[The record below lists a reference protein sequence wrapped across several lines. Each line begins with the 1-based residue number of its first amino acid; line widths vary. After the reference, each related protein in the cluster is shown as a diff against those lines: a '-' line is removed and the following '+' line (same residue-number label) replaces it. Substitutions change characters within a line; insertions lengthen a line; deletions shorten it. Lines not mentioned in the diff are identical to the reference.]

1 MADIKSTGKVVGV
14 NGNMV
19 TIEFEGDVLMNEVGY
34 VKLATPKGV
43 KSLKSE
49 VIRINGNRADLQVFE
64 MTRGIGIGE
73 TVELTGEML
82 SVSLGPGLLGQVF
95 DGLQNPLPQ
104 LAEQCGFFLDRGV
117 YLDPL
122 PDRKWEFTP
131 SVKEGDTVARGDS
144 LGTVPEGI
152 FTHRIMVPFNMYDSY
167 RVKSVAAKG
176 EYSVRDRIAEIEDSK
191 GNTYPLTMRF
201 QWPVKRAI
209 DAYTERLKPVDP
221 MVTKVRLI
229 DTFIPVAKG
238 GTYCIPGPFGA
249 GKTVLQQ
256 ITSRNAEV
264 DIVIIAACGE
274 RAGEVVETLKEFPEL
289 TDPRTGKSLM
299 ERTIIICNTSSMP
312 VAAREASVYTAVTL
326 AEYYRQMGLDVLLL
340 ADSTSRWAQAMRE
353 MSGRLEEIPGEEAF
367 PAYLESVIASFY
379 ERAGLVRLR
388 DGSEGSVTIGG
399 TVSPAGGNF
408 EEPVTQAT
416 LKVVGAFHG
425 LSRER
430 SDARK
435 YPAIHPL
442 ESWSKYK
449 GSVEPER
456 TEYARDILFR
466 GNDVAQ
472 MMKVVGEEGTS
483 IDDFILYLKSDFLD
497 SVYMQQNSFDPV
509 DNSVS
514 VERQRHIFDL
524 IFRILASEFDFQV
537 KDEARKY
544 FNQMRQLFLDYNGTG
559 WDTDEFRAKEKELL
573 ELLDSKQKGI
583 EETAAAMME
592 STR

>member
-1 MADIKSTGKVVGV
+1 MAVSKGKVIGV

-19 TIEFEGDVLMNEVGY
+19 TVQVEDVVSMNEVAYIEVGDQ
-34 VKLATPKGV
+34 KLKA
-43 KSLKSE
+43 E
-49 VIRINGNRADLQVFE
+49 VIRIKGDRAELQVFE
-64 MTRGIGIGE
+64 ITNGIGIGD
-73 TVELTGEML
+73 TVNFTEDML
-82 SVSLGPGLLGQVF
+82 SVELGPGLLGQVF

-104 LAEQCGFFLDRGV
+104 LAEECGFFLERGV
-117 YLDPL
+117 YLGAL
-122 PDRKWEFTP
+122 PGERKWEFTP
-131 SVKEGDTVARGDS
+131 AVKVGDKVEKGDS

-152 FTHRIMVPFNMYDSY
+152 FNHRIMVPFNFFDTYT
-167 RVKSVAAKG
+167 VKSVADAG
-176 EYSVRDRIAEIEDSK
+176 SYPVDETIAEVEDSK
-191 GNTYPLTMRF
+191 GNVHKLTMKF
-201 QWPVKRAI
+201 NWPVKRPIANFV
-209 DAYTERLKPVDP
+209 ERLRPNKP
-221 MVTKVRLI
+221 MVTKLRLV
-229 DTFIPVAKG
+229 DTFFPVALG

-256 ITSRNAEV
+256 VTSRNAEV

-289 TDPRTGKSLM
+289 IDPKTGKSLM

-326 AEYYRQMGLDVLLL
+326 AEYYREMGLNCLLL

-367 PAYLESVIASFY
+367 PAYLESTIAGFY
-379 ERAGLVRLR
+379 ERAGRVRLK

-442 ESWSKYK
+442 NSWSKYV
-449 GSVEPER
+449 GVLDEHR
-456 TEYARDILFR
+456 TEISRAIIFR
-466 GNDVAQ
+466 GNEVEQ

-483 IDDFILYLKSDFLD
+483 INDYITYLKGDFIDAVYL
-497 SVYMQQNSFDPV
+497 QQNSFDPV

-514 VERQRHIFDL
+514 TERQDHIFTILFDVVTSALDL
-524 IFRILASEFDFQV
+524 KTKE
-537 KDEARKY
+537 EARGW
-544 FNQMRQLFLDYNGTG
+544 FNQLRQRFLDYNGSEWQSDG
-559 WDTDEFRAKEKELL
+559 FVKLEKEILAM
-573 ELLDSKQKGI
+573 I
-583 EETAAAMME
+583 EEKKTGVDEQLMMTAQAE
-592 STR
+592 EE

>member
-1 MADIKSTGKVVGV
+1 MKDIKSTGKVVGV

-19 TIEFEGDVLMNEVGY
+19 TIEFEGQVLMNEVGY
-34 VKLATPKGV
+34 VKVATPEGE
-43 KSLKSE
+43 KSLKAE
-49 VIRINGNRADLQVFE
+49 VIRVKGDRADLQVFE
-64 MTRGIGIGE
+64 MTRGIGIGDA
-73 TVELTGEML
+73 VELTEEL
-82 SVSLGPGLLGQVF
+82 LAVELGPGLLGQVY

-122 PDRKWEFTP
+122 PDNKWDFTP
-131 SVKEGDTVARGDS
+131 VAKVGDTVSRGDTI
-144 LGTVPEGI
+144 GTVPEGI
-152 FTHRIMVPFNMYDSY
+152 FTHRIMVPFNMYDTY
-167 RVKSVAAKG
+167 KVKSVVSAG
-176 EYSVRDRIAEIEDSK
+176 NYSTKEKIAEIEDSK
-191 GNTYPLTMRF
+191 GNILPLTMRF
-201 QWPVKRAI
+201 KWPVKRAI
-209 DAYTERLKPVDP
+209 DAYEERLRPIDP

-256 ITSRNAEV
+256 ITSKNADV
-264 DIVIIAACGE
+264 DIVIVAACGE

-289 TDPRTGKSLM
+289 IDPKTGKSLM

-326 AEYYRQMGLDVLLL
+326 GEYYRQMGLHVLLL

-379 ERAGLVRLR
+379 ERACLVRLK
-388 DGSEGSVTIGG
+388 DGTEGSVTIGG

-449 GSVEPER
+449 GSVDSKK

-483 IDDFILYLKSDFLD
+483 TVDFIIYLKSEFLD
-497 SVYMQQNSFDPV
+497 AVYLQQNSFDAV

-514 VERQRHIFDL
+514 VERQQHIFDV
-524 IFRILASEFDFQV
+524 IFKILAAKFDIST
-537 KDEARKY
+537 KDDARSY
-544 FNQMRQLFLDYNGTG
+544 FNQIRQLFLDYNGAP
-559 WDTDEFRAKEKELL
+559 WESPEFNVKEKELL
-573 ELLDSKQKGI
+573 EMLASKQTGVD
-583 EETAAAMME
+583 EVAAVMLETI
-592 STR
+592 R